1 MDLVLIIN
9 IPKLV
14 NMYTLTPIPYGD
26 EKTSW
31 IRSLVIRVKKICS
44 DNYINSTH

>member
-14 NMYTLTPIPYGD
+14 NMYTLTPIYYGD
-26 EKTSW
+26 
-31 IRSLVIRVKKICS
+31 KKLLGS
-44 DNYINSTH
+44 VH